1 MTMSFV
7 RLTNDKYGSTGLGLL
22 VPTLVNT
29 ITDLWNTCSWYMY
42 YLLGSKRVPVLQY
55 LHIRLTFDHFWATR
69 PKSHS
74 TISIIACFLLWKY
87 WYWYLCICI
96 FDSYL
101 IIFWATHQPNSHS
114 TIWYSQWDDSTNL
127 VLVHSLLLT
136 LLTPTLYI
144 PFWPIQW
151 VSQLHK

>member
-69 PKSHS
+69 PKLHS
-74 TISIIACFLLWKY
+74 TISIIAWFFTLEILIFSTM
-87 WYWYLCICI
+87 YLHIWLI
-96 FDSYL
+96 LDNFFEQLINPTHTRPFDTRSEMTRLISYS
-101 IIFWATHQPNSHS
+101 F
-114 TIWYSQWDDSTNL
+114 
-127 VLVHSLLLT
+127 
-136 LLTPTLYI
+136 TPYY
-144 PFWPIQW
+144 
-151 VSQLHK
+151 